1 MRYLLEVFLVEAPAR
16 DIQLLLEILTQVA
29 RHSTGAASQVLGGGG
44 EWGREGGRG
53 EGGREWGGGRDVG
66 GTEGE
71 GKERVERV
79 GKERKSEQER
89 NEFPQRAG

>member
-44 EWGREGGRG
+44 VGEGGREG
-53 EGGREWGGGRDVG
+53 EREWGGGRDVG